1 MTGQYSQG
9 HGRLNKVRNLGKRFG
24 TNSWSSSFNTF
35 NSCLQKRKCSELKA
49 ASTFFS
55 SNTFMPS
62 IPSTSIPSFHLFLPC
77 HSRWK
82 AASTSSSWS
91 LGSGRLG
98 DPVQLSMFEA
108 KPSNQWKALNPTSN
122 KKTHIYILYNY
133 IYTYYIHIF
142 NHFTMSNH
150 IFQLYFPTRCSNH
163 FLTISTGGQMTP
175 PWHCA
180 WQIPCWS
187 VKAVLE
193 NDAPWGKG
201 KSSMVLKI
209 LVTLDVCITV

>member
-1 MTGQYSQG
+1 M
-9 HGRLNKVRNLGKRFG
+9 
-24 TNSWSSSFNTF
+24 
-35 NSCLQKRKCSELKA
+35 
-49 ASTFFS
+49 
-55 SNTFMPS
+55 
-62 IPSTSIPSFHLFLPC
+62 
-77 HSRWK
+77 
-82 AASTSSSWS
+82 
-91 LGSGRLG
+91 
-98 DPVQLSMFEA
+98 
-108 KPSNQWKALNPTSN
+108 
-122 KKTHIYILYNY
+122 IYIY
-133 IYTYYIHIF
+133 IIHIF
-142 NHFTMSNH
+142 THFPMSNH

-209 LVTLDVCITV
+209 RVTLDVCITVYTYTYYNKHYFLKVLCQPNGRYLYMVNSCQIVTTYFLV